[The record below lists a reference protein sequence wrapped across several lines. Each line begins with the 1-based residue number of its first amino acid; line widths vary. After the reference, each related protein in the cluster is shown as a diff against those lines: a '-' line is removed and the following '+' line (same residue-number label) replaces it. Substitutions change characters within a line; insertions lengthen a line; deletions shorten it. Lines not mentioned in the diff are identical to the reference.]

1 MNILAIGDIV
11 GNFGVDYTAAKI
23 EKIISG
29 HNIDFVIA
37 NGENT
42 AVGNGITK
50 DVAQK
55 LFSLGIDVI
64 PLGNHA
70 FSKKDVVNLLLNMS
84 VIRPINYPERTVG
97 EGCIVKQ
104 KNGKKIAVVNAM
116 GRFNLLNID
125 CPFRASMR
133 KIRQIKDE
141 CDIIIVDFH
150 AEATS
155 EKAALANYLDSFATV
170 VYGTHT
176 HVQTADERILP
187 GGTGFI
193 TDIGM
198 TGVVD
203 SILGVK
209 KDIIIRRFMTQMPE
223 RFSLADG
230 KCQLCGAVF
239 KIDDNNNKCYEII
252 RIRE

>member
-11 GNFGVDYTAAKI
+11 GNFGVDYAAAKI
-23 EKIISG
+23 GKVSAEN
-29 HNIDFVIA
+29 NIDFVIV
-37 NGENT
+37 NGENA
-42 AVGNGITK
+42 AVGNGITREA
-50 DVAQK
+50 AQK
-55 LFSLGIDVI
+55 LFACGTDVI
-64 PLGNHA
+64 TLGNHA

-97 EGCIVKQ
+97 EGCIIKE
-104 KNGKKIAVVNAM
+104 KNGKKIAVLNAL
-116 GRFNLLNID
+116 GRVSLLTVD
-125 CPFRASMR
+125 CPFKTVMR

-155 EKAALANYLDSFATV
+155 EKGALANYLDSYATV

-198 TGVVD
+198 TGVAD
-203 SILGVK
+203 SILGVD
-209 KDIIIRRFMTQMPE
+209 KDVIIRRFTTQMPE
-223 RFSLADG
+223 RFSLAEG
-230 KCQLCGAVF
+230 KCEMCGAVF
-239 KIDDNNNKCYEII
+239 KIDDKTNKCTEIV

>member
-11 GNFGVDYTAAKI
+11 GNFGVDYAAAKI
-23 EKIISG
+23 EKVSAEN
-29 HNIDFVIA
+29 NIDFVIV
-37 NGENT
+37 NGENA
-42 AVGNGITK
+42 AVGNGITREA
-50 DVAQK
+50 AQK
-55 LFSLGIDVI
+55 LFACGTDVI
-64 PLGNHA
+64 TLGNHA

-97 EGCIVKQ
+97 EGCIIKE
-104 KNGKKIAVVNAM
+104 KNGKKIAVLNAL
-116 GRFNLLNID
+116 GRVSLLTVD
-125 CPFRASMR
+125 CPFKTVMR

-155 EKAALANYLDSFATV
+155 EKGALANYLDSYATV

-198 TGVVD
+198 TGVAD
-203 SILGVK
+203 SILGVD
-209 KDIIIRRFMTQMPE
+209 KDVIIRRFTTQMPE
-223 RFSLADG
+223 RFSLAEG
-230 KCQLCGAVF
+230 KCEMCGAVF
-239 KIDDNNNKCYEII
+239 KIDDKTNKCTEIV